1 MKNELSRRSLM
12 IAGAAAIASP
22 ALAQPPAGPP
32 GPPGAGAAGRPPQRP
47 PQPPLTG
54 PQVAPPA
61 APLGPPYPVVGTI
74 EQLDPSLG
82 ELIDVATPVEKILD
96 GFVWVEGPVWIGGK
110 DGYLL
115 CSDTRANKI
124 VKWQFPGAGKT
135 TNGEIWKKPSG
146 YEGPNNEGWAPN
158 LSEPGTNG
166 IIRARGGLIAA
177 DQGNRAV
184 AFIDLKTR
192 AKTPLVGKF
201 EGKRFNSPN
210 DFVLH
215 QNGMIYFTD
224 PPFGLLNVFNSPDR
238 EMDYTGLFR
247 LNPDNSVTL
256 IDRTLMPNGIGLSP
270 DGSKLYV
277 TDTSGWVV
285 FDVDARGNTSNRR
298 VFVDRAVATGGDG
311 LKIDHLGN
319 MWASSS
325 VGLSIFNS
333 AGRRLGVIH
342 ADDRISNCEFG
353 EDGYVYMCSNKRL
366 IRAKVKVKKIL
377 RSNA

>member
-1 MKNELSRRSLM
+1 M
-12 IAGAAAIASP
+12 IAGAAAIAAP
-22 ALAQPPAGPP
+22 ALAQPAPGAG
-32 GPPGAGAAGRPPQRP
+32 GPPGAGSAPAGFPRRP
-47 PQPPLTG
+47 PQPPMTG
-54 PQVAPPA
+54 PQVAPPPT
-61 APLGPPYPVVGTI
+61 PLGPPYPNVGMI

-82 ELIDVATPVEKILD
+82 ALIDVATPVEKILD

-135 TNGEIWKKPSG
+135 TTGETWKKPSG

-177 DQGNRAV
+177 DQGNRTV

-192 AKTPLVGKF
+192 AKTQIVGKF

-247 LNPDNSVTL
+247 LNPDNTVTL
-256 IDRTLMPNGIGLSP
+256 VDKTIMPNGIGLSP
-270 DGSKLYV
+270 DCSKLYV

-285 FDVDARGNTSNRR
+285 YDLDARGNASNRR
-298 VFVDRAVATGGDG
+298 VFVDRSVATGGDG
-311 LKIDHLGN
+311 LKVDHLGN
-319 MWASSS
+319 IWASSS
-325 VGLSIFNS
+325 VGLSIFNPQ
-333 AGRRLGVIH
+333 GKRIGIIH

-353 EDGYVYMCSNKRL
+353 EDGYVYMCSNHRL
-366 IRAKVKVKKIL
+366 IRAKVKVKKIF